1 MKYLSLIALLIALSV
16 SWSLVHRKSDLSEGI
31 HVGIQ
36 DDLKKIITDYIQKNL
51 PQSKN
56 VQFERMWTE
65 RLSKD
70 KVKASFIYSF
80 EEENEEVGPARVNI
94 EGYAVL
100 NKQPAEAERANVWSF
115 DELYILNNNLVFQR
129 ELSITPATIKEE

>member
-1 MKYLSLIALLIALSV
+1 MKYLSLIALLAALVS
-16 SWSLVHRKSDLSEGI
+16 SWSLVHKKSDLSEGI

-36 DDLKKIITDYIQKNL
+36 DDLKGIITDYIQKNL

-56 VQFERMWTE
+56 VEFERMWTE
-65 RLSKD
+65 RIGQD

-94 EGYAVL
+94 EGYAIL
-100 NKQPAEAERANVWSF
+100 NKQAAEPNRANVWSF

-129 ELSITPATIKEE
+129 ELSITPSTIEEE